1 MGGEKPVTG
10 NVATSVLFEN
20 DRVKVWEMDLAPG
33 EETDMHHHSMDYLLV
48 ILEGDRIAGIPPEG
62 SGKEVIDG
70 PIEPGKVFY
79 VNRGGTEIARNTGQQ
94 RYREILIELKD

>member
-1 MGGEKPVTG
+1 MAGTHEVTG

-33 EETDMHHHSMDYLLV
+33 EETDMHYHSMDYLLV
-48 ILEGDRIAGIPPEG
+48 IYEGDRIAGIPPEG
-62 SGKEVIDG
+62 SGQEIIDG
-70 PIEPGKVFY
+70 PVEPGNVFY
-79 VNRGGTEIARNTGQQ
+79 VPRGGTELARNTGTK